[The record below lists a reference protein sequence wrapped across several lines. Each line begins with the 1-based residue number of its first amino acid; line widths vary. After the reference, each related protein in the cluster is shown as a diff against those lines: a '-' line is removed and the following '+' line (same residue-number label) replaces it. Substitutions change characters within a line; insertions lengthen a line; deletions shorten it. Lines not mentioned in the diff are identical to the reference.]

1 MGVLYHIK
9 LANPALQDPP
19 NTLELLARVVSVYW
33 IVGRSS
39 TAWTF
44 SAVRDLHTGGNSVAE
59 QEIVVPCAAL
69 RALPG
74 SYLTCN
80 LHWRC
85 PRV

>member
-1 MGVLYHIK
+1 MSVLYK
-9 LANPALQDPP
+9 PKVANPAPQVLP

-44 SAVRDLHTGGNSVAE
+44 SAVRDLHTRVNYMAKYNVYV
-59 QEIVVPCAAL
+59 QCAAL
-69 RALPG
+69 RAPPG